1 MKDQIGRAPVQ
12 DPEGKK
18 AALNPDTDRLKLVE
32 DRVHQYEALG
42 ASLSSYGYE
51 NLHAEVNPPG
61 DINLRDDENGN
72 QQQCNLGSIS
82 QLPTPHLRTLNSV
95 HALGSANSDTDA
107 DTRRDP
113 QESTAGSD
121 SQLLLPDLIHLNT
134 VREDG
139 LAQGHAREGNI
150 TDQAIETLSVELENI
165 NIESKS
171 QDNLDSA
178 NS

>member
-32 DRVHQYEALG
+32 DRVYQHEALG

-61 DINLRDDENGN
+61 DINLRDAENGN
-72 QQQCNLGSIS
+72 QQQCNLGSVS
-82 QLPTPHLRTLNSV
+82 QLPPPHLNSV
-95 HALGSANSDTDA
+95 HTVGSANSDTDA

-113 QESTAGSD
+113 QEPTLGSD
-121 SQLLLPDLIHLNT
+121 SQLLLPDLINLNT
-134 VREDG
+134 VRTDG
-139 LAQGHAREGNI
+139 SAQGGAREGNI

-171 QDNLDSA
+171 QDNLDNA